1 MINIDHAPKH
11 DKHDMPVM
19 IFPRPRKDDGNRRP
33 GLPAFCAVYGCPPG
47 CRTIGSDHR
56 TVSGNG
62 TVETVP
68 IGPVGWR
75 TMMINRP
82 MDSKTNPQVFRV
94 YCLGMLYPLT
104 PYIDLI
110 DRYGRYL
117 RKKSVPIIQW
127 FVGLSG
133 EQFPQEGAKEL
144 TTGSPQTDD
153 EARRCFGKV
162 RWTVEWT
169 PVLIVKNI

>member
-1 MINIDHAPKH
+1 MLQNTE
-11 DKHDMPVM
+11 HDMPVM
-19 IFPRPRKDDGNRRP
+19 IFPRPIGRWQPASGAPGFLCGLWLSTWLQNNR
-33 GLPAFCAVYGCPPG
+33 
-47 CRTIGSDHR
+47 IGSSNG
-56 TVSGNG
+56 VSGNE
-62 TVETVP
+62 VETVP
-68 IGPVGWR
+68 IGPIGWR

-94 YCLGMLYPLT
+94 YCLGRLYPLT